1 MIYIQISRQ
10 KLEIL
15 FLFITL
21 YLPLVHQKNV
31 SFVLY
36 PAYYLQLTNVFCIF
50 LIHVVMNNSDNSF
63 SGKIAFWEKKKK
75 KKKFIYREAYF
86 FRQVWNYQYNVISR
100 IKTNFSLEETTQ
112 IFHVI

>member
-1 MIYIQISRQ
+1 
-10 KLEIL
+10 
-15 FLFITL
+15 
-21 YLPLVHQKNV
+21 
-31 SFVLY
+31 
-36 PAYYLQLTNVFCIF
+36 
-50 LIHVVMNNSDNSF
+50 MNNSDNSF

-112 IFHVI
+112 IFHVF